1 MSVNELGGG
10 FPPLAY
16 NIRAAAEVMGISQSN
31 LRTLIREGI
40 LPAVRLRGR
49 ILLPREKLL
58 EFLRQNTDSTG
69 ERARE
74 IPEHIKKKME
84 NAKKREPNG

>member
-1 MSVNELGGG
+1 MSKDETASG
-10 FPPLAY
+10 FPLAY
-16 NIRAAAEVMGISQSN
+16 NIRAAAAALGISESN
-31 LRTLIREGI
+31 LRNLVRQGF

-69 ERARE
+69 DRARE
-74 IPEHIKKKME
+74 IPAHIQVKMQ
-84 NAKKREPNG
+84 NAKKGEPNGA